1 MTHLTMLRS
10 AAVTTAALGFTFTA
24 LSWASAAPAPAFLS
38 AAQLPPA
45 PTAWTAGPVTPG
57 LPDDFCTGNTAPRAA
72 SKHRLFH
79 TELDTGARQTIT
91 VAASEAK
98 AKQLVVNLR
107 ASIATCFDRMSAR
120 NPDLLGGST
129 YHGALAVE
137 EGAHVYGIDTQD
149 PVGGANDAALYSVGR
164 DGRTVTVVAWGQLGD
179 VSDGTVAAFRTTTV
193 TAVAKLYPGTSR

>member
-1 MTHLTMLRS
+1 MTMLRS

-24 LSWASAAPAPAFLS
+24 LSGAGAAAAPAFLS
-38 AAQLPPA
+38 ASQLPPA
-45 PTAWTAGPVTPG
+45 LTQWTAGPVTPG
-57 LPDDFCTGNTAPRAA
+57 LPDDFCTGSTAPRAA

-98 AKQLVVNLR
+98 AKQLVTNLR
-107 ASIATCFDRMSAR
+107 EQIATCFDRMRAQ
-120 NPDLLGGST
+120 NPDLVGGSD
-129 YHGALAVE
+129 YYGALPVE
-137 EGAHVYGIDTQD
+137 EGAHVYGIDTAD

-179 VSDGTVAAFRTTTV
+179 VSAATVTAFRKTTV
-193 TAVAKLYPGTSR
+193 TAVAKLY